1 MKDRIY
7 ALRKHLDISQTEFG
21 ERLGLTKSAISRIE
35 SGCNAATEQT
45 MILLCKE
52 FHVSPE
58 WLRTGEGEMFATS
71 SAAALGN
78 KFSFKELTVRM
89 LETFEQLTPEHQE
102 AVLEYAHKVV
112 ASLVVPPASPSDTP
126 PSP

>member
-1 MKDRIY
+1 MKDRIFS
-7 ALRKHLDISQTEFG
+7 LRKQLKLSQTAFG
-21 ERLGLTKSAISRIE
+21 VRIGLKKSAISKIE
-35 SGCNAATEQT
+35 SGAYAVTEQT
-45 MILLCKE
+45 LLSICRE

-89 LETFEQLTPEHQE
+89 LDTFEQLTPEHQE